1 MSSVYIVGAK
11 RSPIG
16 SFLGSLKDT
25 NAPELGS
32 AVIKSVLEESQV
44 KPEIID
50 EVIIGN
56 VLSSGQKQGVARQ
69 ASIYAGVPIEVP
81 AYAINMVC
89 GSGMKA
95 IMNAYTQIKA
105 GQGNAYVAGGVEVM
119 SQAPFLVSGKVRQG
133 NKMGDL
139 SMTDSIL
146 HDALLDSFDGNHMGI
161 TAENI
166 AKKYQISR
174 EEQDAFA
181 LHSQEKA
188 IKAVDEGAFQAE
200 ITPIELKTRKGPVIF
215 ETDEYPNRRT
225 DLEKLASLRPAF
237 LKEGSVTAGNAS
249 GLNDGASATV
259 VVSQEIVKQENLT
272 PLVEI
277 VAIGQGG
284 VSPDV
289 MGLGPTPAIKN
300 ALKQAGLTLADMDV
314 LELNEAFAAQS
325 LGVVHE
331 LSEIYNLS
339 KEEILAKTNL
349 NGGAIAIGHPLGAS
363 GNRIVVTLIH
373 LMKKHNYQ
381 YGLASLCIGG
391 GMGVAVILKNVE

>member
-11 RSPIG
+11 RSAIG

-25 NAPELGS
+25 NAAELGS

-44 KPEIID
+44 KPDMID
-50 EVIIGN
+50 EVIMGN
-56 VLSSGQKQGVARQ
+56 VLSSGQKQGLARQ

-95 IMNAYTQIKA
+95 IMNAYAQIKA

-146 HDALLDSFDGNHMGI
+146 NDALLDSFDGNHMGI

-166 AKKYQISR
+166 AEKYQISR

-181 LHSQEKA
+181 FASQQKA
-188 IKAVDEGAFQAE
+188 IKAVDEGAFEAE
-200 ITPIELKTRKGPVIF
+200 ITPIELKTRKGPVTFVI
-215 ETDEYPNRRT
+215 DEYPNRRT
-225 DLEKLASLRPAF
+225 DLEKLANLRPAF

-259 VVSQEIVKQENLT
+259 VVSQEIVEQENLT

-284 VSPDV
+284 VNPEV

-300 ALKQAGLTLADMDV
+300 ALKQANLTLADMDV

-331 LSEIYNLS
+331 LSEIYDLS

-391 GMGVAVILKNVE
+391 GMGVAVILKNV

>member
-11 RSPIG
+11 RSAIG
-16 SFLGSLKDT
+16 SFLSSLKDT
-25 NAPELGS
+25 NAAELGS
-32 AVIKSVLEESQV
+32 AIIKSVLEESQV

-56 VLSSGQKQGVARQ
+56 VLSSGQKQGLARQ

-146 HDALLDSFDGNHMGI
+146 NDALLDSFDGKHMGI

-166 AKKYQISR
+166 AEKYQISR

-181 LHSQEKA
+181 FASQQKA
-188 IKAVDEGAFQAE
+188 IKAVDEGAFAAE
-200 ITPIELKTRKGPVIF
+200 ITPIELKTRKGPVTF
-215 ETDEYPNRRT
+215 ATDEYPNRRT
-225 DLEKLASLRPAF
+225 DLEKLANLRPAF

-259 VVSQEIVKQENLT
+259 VVSQEIVEQENLT

-284 VSPDV
+284 VNPEV

-300 ALKQAGLTLADMDV
+300 ALKQANLTLADMDV

-331 LSEIYNLS
+331 LSEIYDLS

-391 GMGVAVILKNVE
+391 GMGVAVILKNV